1 MLPIA
6 RSAYAHDVELWVD
19 GGDQTAFTSALA
31 MHETDSWAGRH
42 TGDVDESVATFD
54 EHEWW
59 IARLLARQGHNVIA
73 LPTRHLA
80 GLRSPDAAVSG
91 LLTEFKT
98 YTGRNPRQL
107 LSRVPKAWPQADRV
121 VVGVDAP
128 WDSAMLRSVF
138 HAATASARRRG
149 MRAVM
154 FVGDG
159 FQLEWGD
166 WNGCLASSATTEHP
180 GGIAAATAAGCGG
193 TDDDRHRRAAD
204 LAGPGDEV
212 LIVLGH
218 ACFR

>member
-1 MLPIA
+1 MLLPIA
-6 RSAYAHDVELWVD
+6 RSAYAHDVELWVA

-42 TGDVDESVATFD
+42 TGDVDESLATFD
-54 EHEWW
+54 EQEWW

-98 YTGRNPRQL
+98 YTGANPRQL

-128 WDSAMLRSVF
+128 WDPTLVRSVF
-138 HAATASARRRG
+138 HAAIKSARHRG

-154 FVGDG
+154 FIGDG

-166 WNGCLASSATTEHP
+166 WNGRLPSSAAAESP
-180 GGIAAATAAGCGG
+180 GQLAAAQGACYGGPDASRCLGQAAGSN
-193 TDDDRHRRAAD
+193 
-204 LAGPGDEV
+204 
-212 LIVLGH
+212 
-218 ACFR
+218 